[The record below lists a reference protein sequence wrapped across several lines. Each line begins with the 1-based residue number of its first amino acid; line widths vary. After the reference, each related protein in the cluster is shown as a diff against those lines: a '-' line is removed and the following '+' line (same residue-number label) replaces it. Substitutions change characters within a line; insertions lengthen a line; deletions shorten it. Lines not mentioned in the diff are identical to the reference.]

1 MKSLNC
7 GDLSLSQTQMS
18 GISLT
23 SSKTLWTGNKMSAE
37 KEEAVLV
44 KAPQGTTQQKSRKLS
59 TSLIYVIAF
68 SELLACSPNTH
79 THTSLPPW
87 ASFPVLALPFLF
99 KAFGKIIFHFT
110 LLPLSLE
117 GLQKGSQNEWAEGSW
132 IWIGKFWPLVISSM
146 VTFSFKQSRKHGFS
160 LHCSVSF

>member
-44 KAPQGTTQQKSRKLS
+44 KAPQGTTQ
-59 TSLIYVIAF
+59 
-68 SELLACSPNTH
+68 
-79 THTSLPPW
+79 
-87 ASFPVLALPFLF
+87 
-99 KAFGKIIFHFT
+99 
-110 LLPLSLE
+110 
-117 GLQKGSQNEWAEGSW
+117 
-132 IWIGKFWPLVISSM
+132 
-146 VTFSFKQSRKHGFS
+146 
-160 LHCSVSF
+160 